1 MLSSGGWKVM
11 AVLALVQGALGILR
25 ALQWVRVGADLSQTG
40 VVLLPILGLAAF
52 ARAAL
57 VGLIAL
63 LYVLFAWGVFGGKG
77 WARGVGLAA
86 CVVNGLS
93 VIGLL
98 LSGHALGAALVWAIV
113 PVLLGVLLLA
123 GQPTRA
129 Q

>member
-1 MLSSGGWKVM
+1 
-11 AVLALVQGALGILR
+11 
-25 ALQWVRVGADLSQTG
+25 
-40 VVLLPILGLAAF
+40 
-52 ARAAL
+52 
-57 VGLIAL
+57 
-63 LYVLFAWGVFGGKG
+63 
-77 WARGVGLAA
+77 
-86 CVVNGLS
+86 VVNGLS